1 MHLNVLTY
9 LMIYLAA
16 MVVVVPLAKRFGLGV
31 VLGYLLAGVALGPAG
46 FELASNTDDIK
57 LLAELGVVLMLF
69 SIGLELD
76 AKKLWAMRHRV
87 FLFGSLQVVACAVGL
102 ALASLGLGL
111 SYTLSVFIGLA
122 LALSST
128 AVAVQLMKDRNLMTT
143 QTGQSVFGALLLQDM
158 VAIPLLIGI
167 SILAPSSDTAEFKA
181 LPALA
186 AVVAVVLTGRYLIG
200 YLLHWVAH
208 HGSRELFVG
217 LALLLV
223 VAVMELMT
231 LVGVS
236 AGLGAFIAGVLLASS
251 EFRHQLEADLE
262 PFKGLFLGLF
272 FITIGASIN
281 IELLLTDWPLISLLL
296 VLFVGLK
303 LMLLYGVATV
313 LKIARPERFS
323 YAVLL
328 GQGSEFAFVLA
339 ALATAGALLSG
350 TEGAILNLL
359 IALSIALS
367 PLLMKLQDSWSA
379 RQQIAPQQQ
388 TNAENSDS
396 PVIIAGF
403 GRYGQIVG
411 RLLLSNGIT
420 PTVLDHDSDTIQSM
434 IKFGFKVYYGD
445 ASRMDVLEAAG
456 ALQAKV
462 LVIAVDDVTAI
473 NAIVSNA
480 KAHFP
485 HLTLMARAKD
495 VAHLYQLRQMG
506 VEHIERELF
515 EASLHQGRSVL
526 SVLGMGHYEAKERAD
541 SFRAANYQLIDKM
554 QLVRQQQDEKSY
566 IQLLKQSR
574 EELQRQLER
583 ESRDV
588 PKHYQGR
595 GMNAEPPDHK
605 RSNE

>member
-16 MVVVVPLAKRFGLGV
+16 MVLVVPLAKRFGLGV
-31 VLGYLLAGVALGPAG
+31 VLGYLFAGVALGPAG
-46 FELASNTDDIK
+46 FSIASNTDDIK

-87 FLFGSLQVVACAVGL
+87 FLFGSLQVLVCALGIGL
-102 ALASLGLGL
+102 ATSVLGL
-111 SYTLSVFIGLA
+111 SYALSVFIGLA

-128 AVAVQLMKDRNLMTT
+128 AVAVQLMKDRNLMGT

-167 SILAPSSDTAEFKA
+167 SLLAPSADTAEFKA

-186 AVVAVVLTGRYLIG
+186 AVVAVIFTGRYLIG

-208 HGSRELFVG
+208 YGSRELFVG

-223 VAVMELMT
+223 IGVMELMT
-231 LVGVS
+231 IVGVS

-281 IELLLTDWPLISLLL
+281 MQLLSTQWPLISLLL
-296 VLFVGLK
+296 LLFVGLK
-303 LMLLYGVATV
+303 LLLLYGVARV
-313 LKIARPERFS
+313 IHIAAPERLS

-328 GQGSEFAFVLA
+328 GQGSEFGFVLA
-339 ALATAGALLSG
+339 ALATAGALLSA
-350 TEGAILNLL
+350 TEGAMLNLL
-359 IALSIALS
+359 IALSVAVS
-367 PLLMKLQDSWSA
+367 PLLMKALDVWSA
-379 RQQIAPQQQ
+379 RQQHTPLQN
-388 TNAENSDS
+388 TNVEASDS

-403 GRYGQIVG
+403 GRYGQIMG
-411 RLLLSNGIT
+411 RLLLSNGVV
-420 PTVLDHDSDTIQSM
+420 PTVLDHDSDTIQTM
-434 IKFGFKVYYGD
+434 TKFGFKVYYGD

-456 ALQAKV
+456 ALHAKI
-462 LVIAVDDVTAI
+462 LVIAVDDVQAI
-473 NAIVSNA
+473 NAIVSSA
-480 KAHFP
+480 KQHFP
-485 HLTLMARAKD
+485 HLILMARAKD
-495 VAHLYQLRQMG
+495 VAHIYQLRQLG
-506 VEHIERELF
+506 VDHIERELF
-515 EASLHQGRSVL
+515 EASLRQGRDVL
-526 SVLGMGHYEAKERAD
+526 TQLGMGQYEAKELAD
-541 SFRAANYQLIDKM
+541 RFRAANYQLIDKM
-554 QLVRQQQDEKSY
+554 QLVREQQDEKSY
-566 IQLLKQSR
+566 IQLLRQSR

-583 ESRDV
+583 ESRDA
-588 PKHYQGR
+588 PQRYQG
-595 GMNAEPPDHK
+595 GYSSADHRK
-605 RSNE
+605 NTS

>member
-16 MVVVVPLAKRFGLGV
+16 MVLVVPLAKRFGLGV
-31 VLGYLLAGVALGPAG
+31 VLGYLLAGIALGPAG
-46 FELASNTDDIK
+46 FAIASNTDDIK

-87 FLFGSLQVVACAVGL
+87 FLFGSLQVFVC
-102 ALASLGLGL
+102 SLGIAIATFLLGL
-111 SYTLSVFIGLA
+111 SYALSVFIGLA

-128 AVAVQLMKDRNLMTT
+128 AVAIQLMKDRNLMGTH
-143 QTGQSVFGALLLQDM
+143 TGQSVFGALLLQDM
-158 VAIPLLIGI
+158 VAIPLLIGVSLI
-167 SILAPSSDTAEFKA
+167 APSADTAEFKA

-186 AVVAVVLTGRYLIG
+186 AVVAVLLTGRYLIG

-223 VAVMELMT
+223 IGVMELMT
-231 LVGVS
+231 AVGVS

-281 IELLLTDWPLISLLL
+281 IQLLNTEWQLISMLLL
-296 VLFVGLK
+296 LFVGLK
-303 LMLLYGVATV
+303 LLLLYGVASV
-313 LKIARPERFS
+313 LKIAAPERFS

-339 ALATAGALLSG
+339 ALATAGALLSS
-350 TEGAILNLL
+350 TEGAMLNLL
-359 IALSIALS
+359 IALSIAVS
-367 PLLMKLQDSWSA
+367 PLLMKLQDTWSA
-379 RQQIAPQQQ
+379 RQLKQQPEQ
-388 TNAENSDS
+388 STDVENTES

-403 GRYGQIVG
+403 GRYGQILG
-411 RLLLSNGIT
+411 RLLLSNGIV
-420 PTVLDHDSDTIQSM
+420 PTVLDHDSDTIQTM
-434 IKFGFKVYYGD
+434 TKFGFKVYYGD
-445 ASRMDVLEAAG
+445 GSRMDVLEAAG
-456 ALQAKV
+456 AAQAKI
-462 LVIAVDDVTAI
+462 LVIAVDDVQAI

-480 KAHFP
+480 KQHFP

-495 VAHLYQLRQMG
+495 VAHMYQLRQMG
-506 VEHIERELF
+506 VQHIERELF
-515 EASLHQGRSVL
+515 EASLRQGRDVL
-526 SVLGMGHYEAKERAD
+526 TQLGMGQYEAKELAD
-541 SFRAANYQLIDKM
+541 RFRAANYQLIDKM
-554 QLVRQQQDEKSY
+554 QLVREQQDEKNY
-566 IQLLKQSR
+566 IQLVKQSR

-583 ESRDV
+583 ESRDA
-588 PKHYQGR
+588 PKRYQGVHLVTED
-595 GMNAEPPDHK
+595 GNNPKE
-605 RSNE
+605 

>member
-16 MVVVVPLAKRFGLGV
+16 MVLVVPLAKRFGLGV
-31 VLGYLLAGVALGPAG
+31 VLGYLLAGIALGPAG
-46 FELASNTDDIK
+46 FAIASNTDDIK

-87 FLFGSLQVVACAVGL
+87 FLFGSLQVVVCA
-102 ALASLGLGL
+102 LGIAGATFLLGL
-111 SYTLSVFIGLA
+111 SYALSVFIGLA

-128 AVAVQLMKDRNLMTT
+128 AVAIQLMKDRNLMGTH
-143 QTGQSVFGALLLQDM
+143 TGQSVFGALLLQDM
-158 VAIPLLIGI
+158 VAIPLLIGVSLI
-167 SILAPSSDTAEFKA
+167 APSADTAEFKA

-186 AVVAVVLTGRYLIG
+186 AVVAVVLAGRYLIG

-223 VAVMELMT
+223 IGVMELMT
-231 LVGVS
+231 AVGVS

-281 IELLLTDWPLISLLL
+281 MQLLSTQWQLISLLL
-296 VLFVGLK
+296 LLFVGLK
-303 LMLLYGVATV
+303 LLLLYGVACV
-313 LKIARPERFS
+313 LKIAAPERFS

-339 ALATAGALLSG
+339 ALATAGALLNA
-350 TEGAILNLL
+350 TEGAMLNLL
-359 IALSIALS
+359 IALSIAVS
-367 PLLMKLQDSWSA
+367 PLLMKVQDAWA
-379 RQQIAPQQQ
+379 VRQKNQQPEQ
-388 TNAENSDS
+388 NTDVENSDS

-403 GRYGQIVG
+403 GRYGQIMG
-411 RLLLSNGIT
+411 RLLLSNGIV
-420 PTVLDHDSDTIQSM
+420 PTVLDHDSDTIQTM
-434 IKFGFKVYYGD
+434 TKFGFKVYYGD
-445 ASRMDVLEAAG
+445 GSRMDVLEAAG
-456 ALQAKV
+456 AAQAKI
-462 LVIAVDDVTAI
+462 LVIAVDDVQAI

-480 KAHFP
+480 KQHFP

-495 VAHLYQLRQMG
+495 VAHMYQLRQLG
-506 VEHIERELF
+506 VQYIERELF
-515 EASLHQGRSVL
+515 EASLRQGRDVL
-526 SVLGMGHYEAKERAD
+526 TQLGMGQYEAKELAD
-541 SFRAANYQLIDKM
+541 RFRAANYQLIDKM
-554 QLVRQQQDEKSY
+554 QLVRQEQDEKNY

-583 ESRDV
+583 ESRDA
-588 PKHYQGR
+588 PKRYQG
-595 GMNAEPPDHK
+595 GQSDAESGK
-605 RSNE
+605 ESG

>member
-16 MVVVVPLAKRFGLGV
+16 MVLVVPLAKRFGLGV

-46 FELASNTDDIK
+46 FAIASNTDDIK

-87 FLFGSLQVVACAVGL
+87 FLFGSLQVLVCALGIGL
-102 ALASLGLGL
+102 ATSVLGL
-111 SYTLSVFIGLA
+111 SYALSVFIGLA

-128 AVAVQLMKDRNLMTT
+128 AVAVQLMKDRNLMGT

-167 SILAPSSDTAEFKA
+167 SLLAPSADTAEFKA

-186 AVVAVVLTGRYLIG
+186 AVVAVIFTGRDLIG

-208 HGSRELFVG
+208 YGSRELFVG

-223 VAVMELMT
+223 IGVMELMT
-231 LVGVS
+231 IVGVS

-281 IELLLTDWPLISLLL
+281 MQLLSTQWPLISLLL
-296 VLFVGLK
+296 LLFVGLK
-303 LMLLYGVATV
+303 LLLLYGVARV
-313 LKIARPERFS
+313 IHIAAPERLS

-328 GQGSEFAFVLA
+328 GQGSEFGFVLA
-339 ALATAGALLSG
+339 ALATAGALLSA
-350 TEGAILNLL
+350 TEGAMLNLL
-359 IALSIALS
+359 IALSVAVS
-367 PLLMKLQDSWSA
+367 PLLIKALDVWSA
-379 RQQIAPQQQ
+379 RQQHTPLQN
-388 TNAENSDS
+388 TNVEASDS

-403 GRYGQIVG
+403 GRYGQIMG
-411 RLLLSNGIT
+411 RLLLSNGVV
-420 PTVLDHDSDTIQSM
+420 PTVLDHDSDTIQTM
-434 IKFGFKVYYGD
+434 TKFGFKVYYGD

-456 ALQAKV
+456 ALHAKI
-462 LVIAVDDVTAI
+462 LVIAVDDVQAI
-473 NAIVSNA
+473 NAIVSSA
-480 KAHFP
+480 KQHFP
-485 HLTLMARAKD
+485 HLILMARAKD
-495 VAHLYQLRQMG
+495 VAHIYQLRQLG
-506 VEHIERELF
+506 VDHIERELF
-515 EASLHQGRSVL
+515 EASLRQGRDVL
-526 SVLGMGHYEAKERAD
+526 TQLGMGQYEAKELAD
-541 SFRAANYQLIDKM
+541 RFRAANYQLIDKM
-554 QLVRQQQDEKSY
+554 QLVREQQDEKSY
-566 IQLLKQSR
+566 IQLLRQSR

-583 ESRDV
+583 ESRDA
-588 PKHYQGR
+588 PQRYQG
-595 GMNAEPPDHK
+595 GYSSADHRK
-605 RSNE
+605 NTS

>member
-16 MVVVVPLAKRFGLGV
+16 MVLVVPLAKRFGLGV

-46 FELASNTDDIK
+46 FSIASNTDDIK

-87 FLFGSLQVVACAVGL
+87 FLFGSMQVFVCA
-102 ALASLGLGL
+102 LGIAGATFLLGL
-111 SYTLSVFIGLA
+111 SYALSVFIGLA

-128 AVAVQLMKDRNLMTT
+128 AVAVQLMKDRNLMGT

-167 SILAPSSDTAEFKA
+167 SLLAPSADTAEFKA

-186 AVVAVVLTGRYLIG
+186 AVVAVIFTGRYLIG

-208 HGSRELFVG
+208 YGSRELFVG

-223 VAVMELMT
+223 IGVMELMT
-231 LVGVS
+231 IVGVS

-281 IELLLTDWPLISLLL
+281 MQLLSTQWPLISLLL
-296 VLFVGLK
+296 LLFVGLK
-303 LMLLYGVATV
+303 LLLLYGVARV
-313 LKIARPERFS
+313 IHIAAPERLS

-328 GQGSEFAFVLA
+328 GQGSEFGFVLA
-339 ALATAGALLSG
+339 ALATAGALLSA
-350 TEGAILNLL
+350 TEGAMLNLL
-359 IALSIALS
+359 IALSVAVS
-367 PLLMKLQDSWSA
+367 PLLMKALDVWSA
-379 RQQIAPQQQ
+379 RQQHTPLQN
-388 TNAENSDS
+388 TNVEASDS

-403 GRYGQIVG
+403 GRYGQIMG
-411 RLLLSNGIT
+411 RLLLSNGVV
-420 PTVLDHDSDTIQSM
+420 PTVLDHDSDTIQTM
-434 IKFGFKVYYGD
+434 TKFGFKVYYGD

-456 ALQAKV
+456 ALHAKI
-462 LVIAVDDVTAI
+462 LVIAVDDVQAI
-473 NAIVSNA
+473 NAIVSSA
-480 KAHFP
+480 KQHFP
-485 HLTLMARAKD
+485 HLILMARAKD
-495 VAHLYQLRQMG
+495 VAHIYQLRQLG
-506 VEHIERELF
+506 VDHIERELF
-515 EASLHQGRSVL
+515 EASLRQGRDVL
-526 SVLGMGHYEAKERAD
+526 TQLGMGQYEAKELAD
-541 SFRAANYQLIDKM
+541 RFRAANYQLIDKM
-554 QLVRQQQDEKSY
+554 QLVREQQDEKSY
-566 IQLLKQSR
+566 IQLLRQSR

-583 ESRDV
+583 ESRDA
-588 PKHYQGR
+588 PQRYQG
-595 GMNAEPPDHK
+595 GYSSADHRK
-605 RSNE
+605 NTS

>member
-9 LMIYLAA
+9 LLIYLAA
-16 MVVVVPLAKRFGLGV
+16 MVLVVPLAKRFGLGV

-46 FELASNTDDIK
+46 FAVASNTDDIK

-69 SIGLELD
+69 TIGLELD

-87 FLFGSLQVVACAVGL
+87 FLFGSLQVLVCALGI
-102 ALASLGLGL
+102 AAATSLLGL
-111 SYTLSVFIGLA
+111 SYALSVCIGLA

-128 AVAVQLMKDRNLMTT
+128 AVAVQLMKERNLMGTH
-143 QTGQSVFGALLLQDM
+143 TGQSVFGALLLQDM
-158 VAIPLLIGI
+158 VAIPLLIGVSLI
-167 SILAPSSDTAEFKA
+167 APSADTAEFKA

-208 HGSRELFVG
+208 YGSRELFVG

-223 VAVMELMT
+223 IGVMELMT
-231 LVGVS
+231 AVGVS

-281 IELLLTDWPLISLLL
+281 MQLLSTEWPLISLLL
-296 VLFVGLK
+296 LLFVGLK
-303 LMLLYGVATV
+303 LLLLYGVAHV
-313 LKIARPERFS
+313 IKVAAPERLS

-339 ALATAGALLSG
+339 ALATAGALLSA
-350 TEGAILNLL
+350 TEGAMLNLV

-367 PLLMKLQDSWSA
+367 PMLMKLQDLWSA
-379 RQQIAPQQQ
+379 RQQYAPEQS
-388 TNAENSDS
+388 TDVEASES

-403 GRYGQIVG
+403 GRYGQILG
-411 RLLLSNGIT
+411 RLLLSNGIV
-420 PTVLDHDSDTIQSM
+420 PTVMDHDSDTIQTM
-434 IKFGFKVYYGD
+434 TKFGFKVYYGD

-456 ALQAKV
+456 AAQAKV
-462 LVIAVDDVTAI
+462 LVIAVDDVQAI

-480 KAHFP
+480 KQHFP

-495 VAHLYQLRQMG
+495 VAHMYQLRQLG

-515 EASLHQGRSVL
+515 EASLRQGRDVL
-526 SVLGMGHYEAKERAD
+526 TQLGMGQYEAKELAD
-541 SFRAANYQLIDKM
+541 RFRAANYQLIDKM
-554 QLVRQQQDEKSY
+554 QLVREQQDEKNY
-566 IQLLKQSR
+566 IQLLRQSR

-583 ESRDV
+583 ESRDA
-588 PKHYQGR
+588 PQRYQGAR
-595 GMNAEPPDHK
+595 SGGEEPK
-605 RSNE
+605 SSN

>member
-16 MVVVVPLAKRFGLGV
+16 MVLVVPLAKRFGLGV

-46 FELASNTDDIK
+46 LAVASNTDDIK

-87 FLFGSLQVVACAVGL
+87 FLFGSLQVLVCALGIGL
-102 ALASLGLGL
+102 ATAVLGL
-111 SYTLSVFIGLA
+111 SYALSVFIGLA

-128 AVAVQLMKDRNLMTT
+128 AVAVQLMKDRNLMGTH
-143 QTGQSVFGALLLQDM
+143 TGQSVFGALLLQDM
-158 VAIPLLIGI
+158 VAIPLLIGVSLI
-167 SILAPSSDTAEFKA
+167 APSADTAEFKA

-223 VAVMELMT
+223 IGVMELMT
-231 LVGVS
+231 AVGVS

-281 IELLLTDWPLISLLL
+281 MQLLGAEWQLISLLL
-296 VLFVGLK
+296 LLFVGLK
-303 LMLLYGVATV
+303 LLLLYGVASV
-313 LKIARPERFS
+313 LKIAAPERFS

-339 ALATAGALLSG
+339 ALATAGALLTA
-350 TEGAILNLL
+350 TEGAMLNLL
-359 IALSIALS
+359 IALSIAVS
-367 PLLMKLQDSWSA
+367 PLLMKLLDAWSVRQQNKQPEQDSDVESS
-379 RQQIAPQQQ
+379 
-388 TNAENSDS
+388 ES

-403 GRYGQIVG
+403 GRYGQILG
-411 RLLLSNGIT
+411 RLLLSNGIV

-456 ALQAKV
+456 AAHAKV
-462 LVIAVDDVTAI
+462 LVIAVDDVQAI
-473 NAIVSNA
+473 NAIVSSA
-480 KAHFP
+480 KQHFP

-495 VAHLYQLRQMG
+495 VAHLYQLRQLG
-506 VEHIERELF
+506 VQHIERELF
-515 EASLHQGRSVL
+515 EASLHQGRDVL
-526 SVLGMGHYEAKERAD
+526 TALGMGQYEAKEMAD
-541 SFRAANYQLIDKM
+541 RFRAANYQLIDKM
-554 QLVRQQQDEKSY
+554 QLVREQQDEKSY
-566 IQLLKQSR
+566 VQLVRQSR

-583 ESRDV
+583 ESRDA
-588 PKHYQGR
+588 PQRYQG
-595 GMNAEPPDHK
+595 K
-605 RSNE
+605 

>member
-16 MVVVVPLAKRFGLGV
+16 MVLVVPLAKRFGLGV
-31 VLGYLLAGVALGPAG
+31 VLGYLLAGIALGPAG
-46 FELASNTDDIK
+46 LAVASNTDDIK

-87 FLFGSLQVVACAVGL
+87 FLFGSLQVLVCAVGIAVATFL
-102 ALASLGLGL
+102 LGL
-111 SYTLSVFIGLA
+111 SYALSVFIGLA

-128 AVAVQLMKDRNLMTT
+128 AVAIQLMKDRNLMGTH
-143 QTGQSVFGALLLQDM
+143 TGQSVFGALLLQDM
-158 VAIPLLIGI
+158 VAIPLLIGVSLI
-167 SILAPSSDTAEFKA
+167 APSADTAEFKA

-223 VAVMELMT
+223 IGVMELMT
-231 LVGVS
+231 AVGVS

-281 IELLLTDWPLISLLL
+281 MQLLREEWQLISLLL
-296 VLFVGLK
+296 LLFVGLK
-303 LMLLYGVATV
+303 LLLLYGVACV
-313 LKIARPERFS
+313 LKIAGPERFS

-339 ALATAGALLSG
+339 ALATAGALLTG
-350 TEGAILNLL
+350 TEGAMLNLL
-359 IALSIALS
+359 IALSIAVS
-367 PLLMKLQDSWSA
+367 PLLMKLQDAWAA
-379 RQQIAPQQQ
+379 RQQKQQPVQ
-388 TNAENSDS
+388 NTDVQSSDS
-396 PVIIAGF
+396 PLIIAGF
-403 GRYGQIVG
+403 GRYGQILG
-411 RLLLSNGIT
+411 RLLLSNGIV
-420 PTVLDHDSDTIQSM
+420 PTVLDHDSDTIQTM
-434 IKFGFKVYYGD
+434 TKFGFKVYYGD

-456 ALQAKV
+456 AAEAKV
-462 LVIAVDDVTAI
+462 LVIAVDDVQAI
-473 NAIVSNA
+473 NAIVSSA
-480 KAHFP
+480 KQHFP

-495 VAHLYQLRQMG
+495 VAHMYQLRQLG

-515 EASLHQGRSVL
+515 EASLRQGRDVL
-526 SVLGMGHYEAKERAD
+526 SVLGMGHYEAKELAD
-541 SFRAANYQLIDKM
+541 RFRAANYQLLDKM
-554 QLVRQQQDEKSY
+554 QLVREQQDEKNY

-583 ESRDV
+583 ESRDA
-588 PKHYQGR
+588 PQRYQGLSSAMKQR
-595 GMNAEPPDHK
+595 ENSKE
-605 RSNE
+605 

>member
-16 MVVVVPLAKRFGLGV
+16 MVLVVPLAKRFGLGV

-46 FELASNTDDIK
+46 FAIASNTDDIK

-87 FLFGSLQVVACAVGL
+87 FLFGSLQVLVCALGIGL
-102 ALASLGLGL
+102 ATSVLGL
-111 SYTLSVFIGLA
+111 SYALSVFIGLA

-128 AVAVQLMKDRNLMTT
+128 AVAVQLMKDRNLMGT

-167 SILAPSSDTAEFKA
+167 SLLAPSADTAEFKA

-186 AVVAVVLTGRYLIG
+186 AVVAVIFTGRYLIG

-208 HGSRELFVG
+208 YGSRELFVG

-223 VAVMELMT
+223 IGVMELMT
-231 LVGVS
+231 IVGVS

-281 IELLLTDWPLISLLL
+281 MQLLSTQWPLISLLL
-296 VLFVGLK
+296 LLFVGLK
-303 LMLLYGVATV
+303 LLLLYGVARV
-313 LKIARPERFS
+313 IHIAAPERLS

-328 GQGSEFAFVLA
+328 GQGSEFGFVLA
-339 ALATAGALLSG
+339 ALATAGALLSA
-350 TEGAILNLL
+350 TEGAMLNLL
-359 IALSIALS
+359 IALSIAVS
-367 PLLMKLQDSWSA
+367 PLLMKALDVWSA
-379 RQQIAPQQQ
+379 RQQHTPLQN
-388 TNAENSDS
+388 TNVEASDS

-403 GRYGQIVG
+403 GRYGQIMG
-411 RLLLSNGIT
+411 RLLLSNGVV
-420 PTVLDHDSDTIQSM
+420 PTVLDHDSDTIQTM
-434 IKFGFKVYYGD
+434 TKFGFKVYYGD

-456 ALQAKV
+456 ALHAKI
-462 LVIAVDDVTAI
+462 LVIAVDDVQAI
-473 NAIVSNA
+473 NAIVSSA
-480 KAHFP
+480 KQHFP
-485 HLTLMARAKD
+485 HLILMARAKD
-495 VAHLYQLRQMG
+495 VAHIYQLRQLG
-506 VEHIERELF
+506 VDHIERELF
-515 EASLHQGRSVL
+515 EASLRQGRDVL
-526 SVLGMGHYEAKERAD
+526 TQLGMGQYEAKELAD
-541 SFRAANYQLIDKM
+541 RFRAANYQLIDKM
-554 QLVRQQQDEKSY
+554 QLVREQQDEKSY
-566 IQLLKQSR
+566 IQLLRQSR

-583 ESRDV
+583 ESRDA
-588 PKHYQGR
+588 PQRYQG
-595 GMNAEPPDHK
+595 GYSSADHRK
-605 RSNE
+605 NTS

>member
-1 MHLNVLTY
+1 
-9 LMIYLAA
+9 MIYLAA
-16 MVVVVPLAKRFGLGV
+16 MVLVVPLAKRFGLGV
-31 VLGYLLAGVALGPAG
+31 VLGYLLAGIALGPAG
-46 FELASNTDDIK
+46 LAVASNTDDIK

-87 FLFGSLQVVACAVGL
+87 FLFGSLQVLVCAVGIAVATFL
-102 ALASLGLGL
+102 LGL
-111 SYTLSVFIGLA
+111 SYALSVFIGLA

-128 AVAVQLMKDRNLMTT
+128 AVAIQLMKDRNLMGTH
-143 QTGQSVFGALLLQDM
+143 TGQSVFGALLLQDM
-158 VAIPLLIGI
+158 VAIPLLIGVSLI
-167 SILAPSSDTAEFKA
+167 APSADTAEFKA

-223 VAVMELMT
+223 IGVMELMT
-231 LVGVS
+231 AVGVS

-281 IELLLTDWPLISLLL
+281 MQLLREEWQLISLLL
-296 VLFVGLK
+296 LLFVGLK
-303 LMLLYGVATV
+303 LLLLYGVACV
-313 LKIARPERFS
+313 LKIAGPERFS

-339 ALATAGALLSG
+339 ALATAGALLTG
-350 TEGAILNLL
+350 TEGAMLNLL
-359 IALSIALS
+359 IALSIAVS
-367 PLLMKLQDSWSA
+367 PLLMKLQDAWAA
-379 RQQIAPQQQ
+379 RQQKQQPVQ
-388 TNAENSDS
+388 NTDVQSSDS

-403 GRYGQIVG
+403 GRYGQILG
-411 RLLLSNGIT
+411 RLLLSNGIV
-420 PTVLDHDSDTIQSM
+420 PTVLDHDSDTIQTM
-434 IKFGFKVYYGD
+434 TKFGFKVYYGD

-456 ALQAKV
+456 AAEAKV
-462 LVIAVDDVTAI
+462 LVIAVDDVQAI
-473 NAIVSNA
+473 NAIVSSA
-480 KAHFP
+480 KQHFP

-495 VAHLYQLRQMG
+495 VAHMYQLRQLG

-515 EASLHQGRSVL
+515 EASLRQGRDVL
-526 SVLGMGHYEAKERAD
+526 SVLGMGHYEAKELAD
-541 SFRAANYQLIDKM
+541 RFRAANYQLLDKM
-554 QLVRQQQDEKSY
+554 QLVREQQDEKNY

-583 ESRDV
+583 ESRDA
-588 PKHYQGR
+588 PQRYQGLSSATKQR
-595 GMNAEPPDHK
+595 ENSKE
-605 RSNE
+605 

>member
-1 MHLNVLTY
+1 MPLNVLTY

-16 MVVVVPLAKRFGLGV
+16 MVLVVPLAKRFGLGV
-31 VLGYLLAGVALGPAG
+31 VLGYLLAGIALGPAG
-46 FELASNTDDIK
+46 LAVASNTDDIK

-87 FLFGSLQVVACAVGL
+87 FLFGSLQVLVCAVGIAVATFL
-102 ALASLGLGL
+102 LGL
-111 SYTLSVFIGLA
+111 SYALSVFIGLA

-128 AVAVQLMKDRNLMTT
+128 AVAIQLMKDRNLMGTH
-143 QTGQSVFGALLLQDM
+143 TGQSVFGALLLQDM
-158 VAIPLLIGI
+158 VAIPLLIGVSLI
-167 SILAPSSDTAEFKA
+167 APSTDTAEFKA

-223 VAVMELMT
+223 IGVMELMT
-231 LVGVS
+231 AVGVS

-281 IELLLTDWPLISLLL
+281 MQLLREEWQLISLLL
-296 VLFVGLK
+296 LFFVGLK
-303 LMLLYGVATV
+303 LLLLYGVACV
-313 LKIARPERFS
+313 LKIAGPERFS

-339 ALATAGALLSG
+339 ALATAGALLTV
-350 TEGAILNLL
+350 TEGAMLNLL
-359 IALSIALS
+359 IALSIAVS
-367 PLLMKLQDSWSA
+367 PLLMKLKDAWAA
-379 RQQIAPQQQ
+379 RQQKQQPVQ
-388 TNAENSDS
+388 NTDVQSSDS

-403 GRYGQIVG
+403 GRYGQILG
-411 RLLLSNGIT
+411 RLLLSNGIV
-420 PTVLDHDSDTIQSM
+420 PTVLDHDSDTIQTM
-434 IKFGFKVYYGD
+434 TKFGFKVYYGD

-456 ALQAKV
+456 AAEAKV
-462 LVIAVDDVTAI
+462 LVIAVDDVQAI
-473 NAIVSNA
+473 NAIVSSA
-480 KAHFP
+480 KQHFP

-495 VAHLYQLRQMG
+495 VAHMYQLRQLG

-515 EASLHQGRSVL
+515 EASLRQGRDVL
-526 SVLGMGHYEAKERAD
+526 SVLGMGHYEAKELAD
-541 SFRAANYQLIDKM
+541 RFRAANYQLLDKM
-554 QLVRQQQDEKSY
+554 QLVSEQQDEKNY
-566 IQLLKQSR
+566 IQLLRQSR

-583 ESRDV
+583 ESRDA
-588 PKHYQGR
+588 PQRYQGLSSAMKQR
-595 GMNAEPPDHK
+595 ENSKE
-605 RSNE
+605 

>member
-16 MVVVVPLAKRFGLGV
+16 MVLVVPLAKRFGLGV
-31 VLGYLLAGVALGPAG
+31 VLGYLLAGIALGPAG
-46 FELASNTDDIK
+46 LAIASNTDDIK

-69 SIGLELD
+69 TIGLELD

-87 FLFGSLQVVACAVGL
+87 FLFGSMQVLVCA
-102 ALASLGLGL
+102 LGIAGATYLLGL
-111 SYTLSVFIGLA
+111 SWALSVFIGLA

-128 AVAVQLMKDRNLMTT
+128 AVAVQLMKDRNLMGT

-158 VAIPLLIGI
+158 VAIPLLIGVSLI
-167 SILAPSSDTAEFKA
+167 APSADTAEFKA

-186 AVVAVVLTGRYLIG
+186 AVVAVILTGRYLIG

-208 HGSRELFVG
+208 YGSRELFVG

-223 VAVMELMT
+223 IGVMELMT
-231 LVGVS
+231 VVGVS

-281 IELLLTDWPLISLLL
+281 MQLLSSEWQLISLLL
-296 VLFVGLK
+296 LLFVGLK
-303 LMLLYGVATV
+303 LLLLYGVARLIKV
-313 LKIARPERFS
+313 AAPERLS
-323 YAVLL
+323 YALLL

-339 ALATAGALLSG
+339 ALATAGALLSA
-350 TEGAILNLL
+350 TEGAMLNLL

-367 PLLMKLQDSWSA
+367 PLLMKLQDLWSA
-379 RQQIAPQQQ
+379 RQQHTPQQN
-388 TNAENSDS
+388 TDVEASES

-403 GRYGQIVG
+403 GRYGQILG
-411 RLLLSNGIT
+411 RLLLSNGIV
-420 PTVLDHDSDTIQSM
+420 PTVLDHDSDTIQTM
-434 IKFGFKVYYGD
+434 TKFGFKVYYGD

-456 ALQAKV
+456 AAEAKI
-462 LVIAVDDVTAI
+462 LVIAVDDVQAI

-480 KAHFP
+480 KQHFP

-495 VAHLYQLRQMG
+495 VAHMYQLRQLG
-506 VEHIERELF
+506 VQHIERELF
-515 EASLHQGRSVL
+515 EASLRQGRDVL
-526 SVLGMGHYEAKERAD
+526 TRLGMGQYEAKELAD
-541 SFRAANYQLIDKM
+541 RFRAADYQLIDKM
-554 QLVRQQQDEKSY
+554 QLVREQQDENNY
-566 IQLLKQSR
+566 IQLLRQSR

-583 ESRDV
+583 ESRDA
-588 PKHYQGR
+588 PQRYQGR
-595 GMNAEPPDHK
+595 TDENN
-605 RSNE
+605 S

>member
-16 MVVVVPLAKRFGLGV
+16 MVLVVPLAKRFGLGV
-31 VLGYLLAGVALGPAG
+31 VLGYLLAGIALGPAG
-46 FELASNTDDIK
+46 LAVASNTDDIK

-87 FLFGSLQVVACAVGL
+87 FLFGSLQVLVCAVGIAVATFL
-102 ALASLGLGL
+102 LGL
-111 SYTLSVFIGLA
+111 SYALSVFIGLA

-128 AVAVQLMKDRNLMTT
+128 AVAIQLMKDRNLMGTH
-143 QTGQSVFGALLLQDM
+143 TGQSVFGALLLQDM
-158 VAIPLLIGI
+158 VAIPLLIGVSLI
-167 SILAPSSDTAEFKA
+167 APSADTAEFKA

-223 VAVMELMT
+223 IGVMELMT
-231 LVGVS
+231 AVGVS

-281 IELLLTDWPLISLLL
+281 MQLLREEWQLISLLL
-296 VLFVGLK
+296 LLFVGLK
-303 LMLLYGVATV
+303 LLLLYGVACV
-313 LKIARPERFS
+313 LKIAGPERFS

-339 ALATAGALLSG
+339 ALATAGALLTG
-350 TEGAILNLL
+350 TEGAMLNLL
-359 IALSIALS
+359 IALSIAVS
-367 PLLMKLQDSWSA
+367 PLLMKLQDAWAA
-379 RQQIAPQQQ
+379 RQQKQQPVQ
-388 TNAENSDS
+388 NTDVQSSDS

-403 GRYGQIVG
+403 GRYGQILG
-411 RLLLSNGIT
+411 RLLLSNGIV
-420 PTVLDHDSDTIQSM
+420 PTVLDHDSDTIQTM
-434 IKFGFKVYYGD
+434 TKFGFKVYYGD

-456 ALQAKV
+456 AAEAKV
-462 LVIAVDDVTAI
+462 LVIAVDDVQAI
-473 NAIVSNA
+473 NAIVSSA
-480 KAHFP
+480 KQHFP

-495 VAHLYQLRQMG
+495 VAHMYQLRQLG

-515 EASLHQGRSVL
+515 EASLRQGRDVL
-526 SVLGMGHYEAKERAD
+526 SVLGMGHYEAKELAD
-541 SFRAANYQLIDKM
+541 RFRAANYQLLDKM
-554 QLVRQQQDEKSY
+554 QLVREQQDEKNY

-583 ESRDV
+583 ESRDA
-588 PKHYQGR
+588 PQRYQGLSSAMKQR
-595 GMNAEPPDHK
+595 ENSKE
-605 RSNE
+605 

>member
-16 MVVVVPLAKRFGLGV
+16 MVLVVPLAKRFGLGV
-31 VLGYLLAGVALGPAG
+31 VLGYLLAGIALGPSG
-46 FELASNTDDIK
+46 LAVASSTDDIK

-87 FLFGSLQVVACAVGL
+87 FLFGTLQFVVCA
-102 ALASLGLGL
+102 LGIAVATFLLGL
-111 SYTLSVFIGLA
+111 SYALSVFIGLA

-128 AVAVQLMKDRNLMTT
+128 AVAVQLMKDRNLMGTH
-143 QTGQSVFGALLLQDM
+143 TGQSVFGALLLQDM
-158 VAIPLLIGI
+158 VAIPLLIGVSLI
-167 SILAPSSDTAEFKA
+167 APSEGTAEFKA

-186 AVVAVVLTGRYLIG
+186 ALVAVVLTGRYLIG

-208 HGSRELFVG
+208 YGSRELFVG

-223 VAVMELMT
+223 IGVMELMT
-231 LVGVS
+231 AVGVS

-281 IELLLTDWPLISLLL
+281 MQLLSSQWQLISLLL
-296 VLFVGLK
+296 LLFVGLK
-303 LMLLYGVATV
+303 LLLLYGVATV
-313 LKIARPERFS
+313 LKIAGPERFS

-339 ALATAGALLSG
+339 ALATAGALLTD
-350 TEGAILNLL
+350 TEGATLNLV
-359 IALSIALS
+359 IALSIAVS
-367 PLLMKLQDSWSA
+367 PLLMKLQDAWAA
-379 RQQIAPQQQ
+379 RQQNQVQQQ
-388 TNAENSDS
+388 DSNVENSES

-403 GRYGQIVG
+403 GRYGQILG
-411 RLLLSNGIT
+411 RLLLSNGVV
-420 PTVLDHDSDTIQSM
+420 PTVLDHDSDTIQTM
-434 IKFGFKVYYGD
+434 TKFGFKVYYGD

-456 ALQAKV
+456 AAGAKV
-462 LVIAVDDVTAI
+462 LVIAVDDAQAI
-473 NAIVSNA
+473 NAIVTNA
-480 KAHFP
+480 KQHFP

-495 VAHLYQLRQMG
+495 VAHMYQLRQMG
-506 VEHIERELF
+506 VQHIERELF
-515 EASLHQGRSVL
+515 EASLRQGRDVL
-526 SVLGMGHYEAKERAD
+526 SVLGMGQYEAKELAD
-541 SFRAANYQLIDKM
+541 RFRAANYQLLDKM
-554 QLVRQQQDEKSY
+554 QLVREQQDEKNY
-566 IQLLKQSR
+566 IQLLRQSR

-583 ESRDV
+583 ESRDA
-588 PKHYQGR
+588 PQRYQGLSASMGSR
-595 GMNAEPPDHK
+595 ENTKE
-605 RSNE
+605 

>member
-16 MVVVVPLAKRFGLGV
+16 MVLVVPLAKRFGLGV

-46 FELASNTDDIK
+46 FSIASNTDDIK

-87 FLFGSLQVVACAVGL
+87 FLFGSLQVLVCALGIGL
-102 ALASLGLGL
+102 ATSVLGL
-111 SYTLSVFIGLA
+111 SYALSVFIGLA

-128 AVAVQLMKDRNLMTT
+128 AVAVQLMKDRNLMGT

-167 SILAPSSDTAEFKA
+167 SLLAPSADTAEFKA

-186 AVVAVVLTGRYLIG
+186 AVVAVIFTGRYLIG

-208 HGSRELFVG
+208 YGSRELFVG

-223 VAVMELMT
+223 IGVMELMT
-231 LVGVS
+231 IVGVS

-281 IELLLTDWPLISLLL
+281 MQLLSTQWPLISLLL
-296 VLFVGLK
+296 LLFVGLK
-303 LMLLYGVATV
+303 LLLLYGVARV
-313 LKIARPERFS
+313 IHIAAPERLS

-328 GQGSEFAFVLA
+328 GQGSEFGFVLA
-339 ALATAGALLSG
+339 ALATAGALLSA
-350 TEGAILNLL
+350 TEGAMLNLL
-359 IALSIALS
+359 IALSVAVS
-367 PLLMKLQDSWSA
+367 PLLMKALDVWSA
-379 RQQIAPQQQ
+379 RQQHTPLQN
-388 TNAENSDS
+388 TNVEASDS

-403 GRYGQIVG
+403 GRYGQIMG
-411 RLLLSNGIT
+411 RLLLSNGVV
-420 PTVLDHDSDTIQSM
+420 PTVLDHDSDTIQTM
-434 IKFGFKVYYGD
+434 TKFGFKVYYGD

-456 ALQAKV
+456 AAHAKI
-462 LVIAVDDVTAI
+462 LVIAVDDVQAI
-473 NAIVSNA
+473 NAIVSSA
-480 KAHFP
+480 KLHFP
-485 HLTLMARAKD
+485 HLILMARAKD
-495 VAHLYQLRQMG
+495 VAHMYQLRQLG

-515 EASLHQGRSVL
+515 EASLRQGRDVL
-526 SVLGMGHYEAKERAD
+526 TQLGMGQYEAKELAD
-541 SFRAANYQLIDKM
+541 RFRAANYQLIDKM
-554 QLVRQQQDEKSY
+554 QLVREQQDEKSY
-566 IQLLKQSR
+566 IQLLRQSR

-583 ESRDV
+583 ESRDA
-588 PKHYQGR
+588 PQRYQG
-595 GMNAEPPDHK
+595 GYSSADHRK
-605 RSNE
+605 NTS

>member
-16 MVVVVPLAKRFGLGV
+16 MVLVVPLAKRLGLGV
-31 VLGYLLAGVALGPAG
+31 VLGYLLAGIALGPAG
-46 FELASNTDDIK
+46 FAIASNTDDIK

-87 FLFGSLQVVACAVGL
+87 FLFGSLQVFVCALGIAVATFL
-102 ALASLGLGL
+102 LGL
-111 SYTLSVFIGLA
+111 SYALSVFIGLA

-128 AVAVQLMKDRNLMTT
+128 AVAIQLMKDRNLMGTH
-143 QTGQSVFGALLLQDM
+143 TGQSVFGALLLQDM
-158 VAIPLLIGI
+158 VAIPLLIGVSLI
-167 SILAPSSDTAEFKA
+167 APSADTAEFKA

-223 VAVMELMT
+223 IGVMELMT
-231 LVGVS
+231 AVGVS

-281 IELLLTDWPLISLLL
+281 MQLLSTEWQLISMLLL
-296 VLFVGLK
+296 LFVGLK
-303 LMLLYGVATV
+303 LLLLYGVASA
-313 LKIARPERFS
+313 LKIAAPERFS

-339 ALATAGALLSG
+339 ALATAGALLSA
-350 TEGAILNLL
+350 TEGALLNLL
-359 IALSIALS
+359 IALSIAVS
-367 PLLMKLQDSWSA
+367 PLLMKLQDVWA
-379 RQQIAPQQQ
+379 VRQQNQQPEQ
-388 TNAENSDS
+388 GTDVENTDS

-403 GRYGQIVG
+403 GRYGQILG
-411 RLLLSNGIT
+411 RLLLSNGIV
-420 PTVLDHDSDTIQSM
+420 PTVLDHDSDTIQTM
-434 IKFGFKVYYGD
+434 TKFGFKVYYGD
-445 ASRMDVLEAAG
+445 GSRMDVLEAAG
-456 ALQAKV
+456 AAQAKI
-462 LVIAVDDVTAI
+462 LVIAVDDVQAI

-480 KAHFP
+480 KQHFP

-495 VAHLYQLRQMG
+495 VAHMYQLRQMG
-506 VEHIERELF
+506 VQHIERELF
-515 EASLHQGRSVL
+515 EASLRQGRDVL
-526 SVLGMGHYEAKERAD
+526 TQLGMGQYEAKELAD
-541 SFRAANYQLIDKM
+541 RFRAANYQLIDKM
-554 QLVRQQQDEKSY
+554 QLIRQQQDEKNY

-583 ESRDV
+583 ESRDA
-588 PKHYQGR
+588 PKRYQGAQLA
-595 GMNAEPPDHK
+595 AEE
-605 RSNE
+605 SNNPKE

>member
-16 MVVVVPLAKRFGLGV
+16 MVLVVPLAKRFGLGV

-46 FELASNTDDIK
+46 FAVARNTDDIK

-69 SIGLELD
+69 TIGLELD

-87 FLFGSLQVVACAVGL
+87 FLFGTLQVLVCALGIAVATYL
-102 ALASLGLGL
+102 LGL
-111 SYTLSVFIGLA
+111 SYALAVFIGLA

-128 AVAVQLMKDRNLMTT
+128 AVAVQLMKDRNLMGTH
-143 QTGQSVFGALLLQDM
+143 TGQSVFGALLLQDM
-158 VAIPLLIGI
+158 VAIPLLIGVSLI
-167 SILAPSSDTAEFKA
+167 APSADTAEFKA

-186 AVVAVVLTGRYLIG
+186 AVVAVILTGRYLIG

-208 HGSRELFVG
+208 YGSRELFVG

-223 VAVMELMT
+223 IGVMELMT

-281 IELLLTDWPLISLLL
+281 MQLLSTEWQLISLLL
-296 VLFVGLK
+296 LLFVGLK
-303 LMLLYGVATV
+303 LLLLYGVARV
-313 LKIARPERFS
+313 IKVAAPERLS
-323 YAVLL
+323 YALLL

-339 ALATAGALLSG
+339 ALATAGALLSA
-350 TEGAILNLL
+350 TEGAVLNLV
-359 IALSIALS
+359 IALSIAVS
-367 PLLMKLQDSWSA
+367 PLLMKLQDLWSA
-379 RQQIAPQQQ
+379 RQQHAPEQN
-388 TNAENSDS
+388 TNVEASES

-403 GRYGQIVG
+403 GRYGQILG
-411 RLLLSNGIT
+411 RLLLSNGIV
-420 PTVLDHDSDTIQSM
+420 PTVMDHDSDTIQTM
-434 IKFGFKVYYGD
+434 TRFGFKVYYGD

-456 ALQAKV
+456 AAQAKV
-462 LVIAVDDVTAI
+462 LVIAVDDVQAI

-480 KAHFP
+480 KQHFP

-495 VAHLYQLRQMG
+495 VAHMYQLRQLG

-515 EASLHQGRSVL
+515 EASLRQGRDVL
-526 SVLGMGHYEAKERAD
+526 TQLGMGQYEAKELAD
-541 SFRAANYQLIDKM
+541 RFRAANYQLIDKM
-554 QLVRQQQDEKSY
+554 QLVREQQDEKNY
-566 IQLLKQSR
+566 IQLLRQSR

-583 ESRDV
+583 ESRDA
-588 PKHYQGR
+588 PKRYQGR
-595 GMNAEPPDHK
+595 TDEN
-605 RSNE
+605 NI

>member
-16 MVVVVPLAKRFGLGV
+16 MVLVVPLAKRFGLGV
-31 VLGYLLAGVALGPAG
+31 VLGYLLAGIALGPAG
-46 FELASNTDDIK
+46 FAIASNTDDIK

-87 FLFGSLQVVACAVGL
+87 FLFGSLQVVVCA
-102 ALASLGLGL
+102 LGIAVATFLLGL
-111 SYTLSVFIGLA
+111 SYALSVFIGLS

-128 AVAVQLMKDRNLMTT
+128 AVAIQLMKDRNLMGTH
-143 QTGQSVFGALLLQDM
+143 TGQSVFGALLLQDM
-158 VAIPLLIGI
+158 VAIPLLIGVSLI
-167 SILAPSSDTAEFKA
+167 APSADTAEFKA

-223 VAVMELMT
+223 IGVMELMT
-231 LVGVS
+231 AVGVS

-281 IELLLTDWPLISLLL
+281 MQLLSSEWQLISLLL
-296 VLFVGLK
+296 LLFVGLK
-303 LMLLYGVATV
+303 LLLLYGVASV
-313 LKIARPERFS
+313 LKIAAPERFS

-339 ALATAGALLSG
+339 ALATAGALLSA
-350 TEGAILNLL
+350 TEGAMLNLL
-359 IALSIALS
+359 VALSIAVS
-367 PLLMKLQDSWSA
+367 PLLMKLQDAWSA
-379 RQQIAPQQQ
+379 RQQKQQPEQ
-388 TNAENSDS
+388 STDVENTDS

-403 GRYGQIVG
+403 GRYGQILG
-411 RLLLSNGIT
+411 RLLLSNGIV
-420 PTVLDHDSDTIQSM
+420 PTVLDHDSDTIQTM
-434 IKFGFKVYYGD
+434 TKFGFKVYYGD
-445 ASRMDVLEAAG
+445 GSRMDVLEAAG
-456 ALQAKV
+456 AAQAKV
-462 LVIAVDDVTAI
+462 LVIAVDDVQAI

-480 KAHFP
+480 KQHFP

-495 VAHLYQLRQMG
+495 VAHMYQLRQLG

-515 EASLHQGRSVL
+515 EASLRQGRDVL
-526 SVLGMGHYEAKERAD
+526 SVLGMGHYEAKELAD
-541 SFRAANYQLIDKM
+541 RFRAANYQLIDKM
-554 QLVRQQQDEKSY
+554 QLIRQQQDEKNY

-583 ESRDV
+583 ESRDA
-588 PKHYQGR
+588 PKRYKEGHLATEDG
-595 GMNAEPPDHK
+595 NNPKE
-605 RSNE
+605 

>member
-16 MVVVVPLAKRFGLGV
+16 MVLVVPLAKRFGLGV
-31 VLGYLLAGVALGPAG
+31 VLGYLLAGIALGPAG
-46 FELASNTDDIK
+46 FAVASNTDDIK

-69 SIGLELD
+69 TIGLELD

-87 FLFGSLQVVACAVGL
+87 FLFGSLQVLVCTLGIAA
-102 ALASLGLGL
+102 ATSLLGL
-111 SYTLSVFIGLA
+111 SYALSVCIGLA

-128 AVAVQLMKDRNLMTT
+128 AVAVQLMKDRNLMGTH
-143 QTGQSVFGALLLQDM
+143 TGQSVFGALLLQDM
-158 VAIPLLIGI
+158 VAIPLLIGVSLI
-167 SILAPSSDTAEFKA
+167 APSADTAEFKA

-208 HGSRELFVG
+208 YGARELFVG

-223 VAVMELMT
+223 IGVMELMT
-231 LVGVS
+231 AVGVS

-281 IELLLTDWPLISLLL
+281 MQLLSTEWPLISLLL
-296 VLFVGLK
+296 LLFVGLK
-303 LMLLYGVATV
+303 LLLLYGVAHV
-313 LKIARPERFS
+313 IKVAAPERLS

-339 ALATAGALLSG
+339 ALATAGALLSA
-350 TEGAILNLL
+350 TEGAMLNLV

-367 PLLMKLQDSWSA
+367 PMLMKLQDLWSA
-379 RQQIAPQQQ
+379 RQQHTPQQ
-388 TNAENSDS
+388 NSDVESSES

-403 GRYGQIVG
+403 GRYGQILG
-411 RLLLSNGIT
+411 RLLLSNGIV
-420 PTVLDHDSDTIQSM
+420 PTVMDHDSDTIQTM
-434 IKFGFKVYYGD
+434 TKFGFKVYYGD

-456 ALQAKV
+456 AAQAKV
-462 LVIAVDDVTAI
+462 LVIAVDDVQAI

-480 KAHFP
+480 KQHFP

-495 VAHLYQLRQMG
+495 VAHMYQLRRLG

-515 EASLHQGRSVL
+515 EASLRQGRDVL
-526 SVLGMGHYEAKERAD
+526 TQLGMGQYEAKELAD
-541 SFRAANYQLIDKM
+541 RFRAANYQLIDKM
-554 QLVRQQQDEKSY
+554 QLVREQQDEKNY

-583 ESRDV
+583 ESRDA
-588 PKHYQGR
+588 PKRYQGASS
-595 GMNAEPPDHK
+595 GMENQNN
-605 RSNE
+605 SN

>member
-16 MVVVVPLAKRFGLGV
+16 MVLVVPLAKRFGLGV
-31 VLGYLLAGVALGPAG
+31 VLGYLLAGIALGPAG
-46 FELASNTDDIK
+46 FAIASNTDDIK

-87 FLFGSLQVVACAVGL
+87 FLFGSLQVVVCA
-102 ALASLGLGL
+102 LGIAGATFLLGL
-111 SYTLSVFIGLA
+111 SYALSVFIGLA

-128 AVAVQLMKDRNLMTT
+128 AVAIQLMKDRNLMGTH
-143 QTGQSVFGALLLQDM
+143 TGQSVFGALLLQDM
-158 VAIPLLIGI
+158 VAIPLLIGVSLI
-167 SILAPSSDTAEFKA
+167 APSADTAEFKA

-223 VAVMELMT
+223 IGVMELMT
-231 LVGVS
+231 AVGVS

-281 IELLLTDWPLISLLL
+281 MQLLSTQWQLISLLL
-296 VLFVGLK
+296 LLFVGLK
-303 LMLLYGVATV
+303 LLLLYGVACV
-313 LKIARPERFS
+313 LKIAVPERFS

-339 ALATAGALLSG
+339 ALATAGALLNA
-350 TEGAILNLL
+350 TEGAMLNLL
-359 IALSIALS
+359 IALSIAVS
-367 PLLMKLQDSWSA
+367 PLLMKVQDAWA
-379 RQQIAPQQQ
+379 VRQKNQQPEQ
-388 TNAENSDS
+388 NTDVENSDS

-403 GRYGQIVG
+403 GRYGQIMG
-411 RLLLSNGIT
+411 RLLLSNGIV
-420 PTVLDHDSDTIQSM
+420 PTVLDHDSDTIQTM
-434 IKFGFKVYYGD
+434 TKFGFKVYYGD
-445 ASRMDVLEAAG
+445 GSRMDVLEAAG
-456 ALQAKV
+456 AAQAKI
-462 LVIAVDDVTAI
+462 LVIAVDDVQAI

-480 KAHFP
+480 KQHFP

-495 VAHLYQLRQMG
+495 VAHMYQLRQLG
-506 VEHIERELF
+506 VQYIERELF
-515 EASLHQGRSVL
+515 EASLRQGRDVL
-526 SVLGMGHYEAKERAD
+526 TQLGMGQYEAKELAD
-541 SFRAANYQLIDKM
+541 RFRAANYQLIDKM
-554 QLVRQQQDEKSY
+554 QLVRQEQDEKNY

-583 ESRDV
+583 ESRDA
-588 PKHYQGR
+588 PKRYQG
-595 GMNAEPPDHK
+595 GPSDAESGK
-605 RSNE
+605 

>member
-16 MVVVVPLAKRFGLGV
+16 MVLVVPLAKRFGLGV

-46 FELASNTDDIK
+46 FSIASNTDDIK

-87 FLFGSLQVVACAVGL
+87 FLFGSLQVLVCALGIGL
-102 ALASLGLGL
+102 ATSVLGL
-111 SYTLSVFIGLA
+111 SYALSVFIGLA

-128 AVAVQLMKDRNLMTT
+128 AVAVQLMKDRNLMGT

-167 SILAPSSDTAEFKA
+167 SLLAPSADTAEFKA

-186 AVVAVVLTGRYLIG
+186 AVVAVIFTGRYLIG

-208 HGSRELFVG
+208 YGSRELFVG

-223 VAVMELMT
+223 IGVMELMT
-231 LVGVS
+231 IVGVS

-281 IELLLTDWPLISLLL
+281 MQLLSTQWPLISLLL
-296 VLFVGLK
+296 LLFVGLK
-303 LMLLYGVATV
+303 LLLLYGVARV
-313 LKIARPERFS
+313 IHIAAPERLS

-328 GQGSEFAFVLA
+328 GQGSEFGFVLA
-339 ALATAGALLSG
+339 ALATAGALLSA
-350 TEGAILNLL
+350 TEGAMLNLL
-359 IALSIALS
+359 IALSVAVS
-367 PLLMKLQDSWSA
+367 PLLMKALDVWSA
-379 RQQIAPQQQ
+379 RQQHTPLQN
-388 TNAENSDS
+388 TNVEASDS

-403 GRYGQIVG
+403 GRYGQIMG
-411 RLLLSNGIT
+411 RLLLSNGVV
-420 PTVLDHDSDTIQSM
+420 PTVLDHDSDTIQTM
-434 IKFGFKVYYGD
+434 TKFGFKVYYGD

-456 ALQAKV
+456 AAHAKI
-462 LVIAVDDVTAI
+462 LVIAVDDVQAI
-473 NAIVSNA
+473 NAIVSSA
-480 KAHFP
+480 KQHFP
-485 HLTLMARAKD
+485 HLILMARAKD
-495 VAHLYQLRQMG
+495 VAHIYQLRQLG
-506 VEHIERELF
+506 VDHIERELF
-515 EASLHQGRSVL
+515 EASLRQGRDVL
-526 SVLGMGHYEAKERAD
+526 TQLGMGQYEAKELAD
-541 SFRAANYQLIDKM
+541 RFRAANYQLIDKM
-554 QLVRQQQDEKSY
+554 QLVREQQDEKSY
-566 IQLLKQSR
+566 IQLLRQSR

-583 ESRDV
+583 ESRDA
-588 PKHYQGR
+588 PQRYQG
-595 GMNAEPPDHK
+595 GYSSADHRK
-605 RSNE
+605 NTS